1 MTLTETLL
9 AVWQQALAEKVG
21 SVRLGSEN
29 YKVEGTPRQGLR
41 TVAFTYGAHDIV
53 GIQQNPRTQSR
64 WAQMARE
71 GRAVMQFSCKGRYIG
86 NVADGKLT
94 RYGAWDSMKLPE

>member
-1 MTLTETLL
+1 MTLAETLL
-9 AVWQQALAEKVG
+9 AVWQQALVEKAG
-21 SVRLGSEN
+21 SVQLGKMS
-29 YKVEGTPRQGLR
+29 YPVETTPRKALR
-41 TVAFTYGAHDIV
+41 TVEFDFGAHQIT

-71 GRAVMQFSCKGRYIG
+71 GKAVMQFSCRGRYIG

-94 RYGAWDSMKLPE
+94 RYGAWASLDLPD